1 MSTTSADTH
10 ERVLRIAGGR
20 IRVRIRGEGD
30 PVLLI
35 NGLGANVAMW
45 NSLVEQLGGFEVISY
60 DAAGTG
66 HSSTPLLPYTM
77 ARAADVAS
85 SVLDAVG
92 HDRAHV
98 LGYSF
103 GGAVAQTLALREPD
117 RVRRLVLACTSCGVG
132 AVPGSMRALLAVMT
146 PVRYYSKS
154 AHELAAA
161 MVELSPAES
170 DSSFLERWAA
180 ERKEAKPSMVG
191 YAQQMTAFWTFSS
204 VRWLHRVE
212 SPALVLAGT
221 EDKLVPAAN
230 AALLTA
236 YLPNA
241 RLRLYERWG
250 HYVLHDARSGAG
262 ATVADFFTAPRPEDS
277 PAWRDAEAITGEH
290 LASFIRPAPTVHPAA
305 IVSLLVRRAFPPPRR
320 GSPG

>member
-1 MSTTSADTH
+1 MTTTSADSH
-10 ERVLRIAGGR
+10 ERVLRVGGTR
-20 IRVRIRGEGD
+20 IRVRIRGEGE

-45 NSLVEQLGGFEVISY
+45 NSLAEQLTGFQVISY

-77 ARAADVAS
+77 AHTADVAS
-85 SVLDAVG
+85 GVLDALG

-117 RVRRLVLACTSCGVG
+117 RIHRLVLACTSCGVG

-146 PVRYYSKS
+146 PMRYYSKR

-161 MVELSPAES
+161 MVELAPAERN
-170 DSSFLERWAA
+170 SSFLERTAA
-180 ERKEAKPSMVG
+180 ERKEAMPSMLG
-191 YAQQMTAFWTFSS
+191 YALQMTAFWTFSS
-204 VRWLHRVE
+204 VRWLHRIE
-212 SPALVLAGT
+212 TPALVLAGT
-221 EDKLVPAAN
+221 NDKLVPAAN
-230 AALLTA
+230 AALLAA

-241 RLRLYERWG
+241 RLRLYEQWG

-262 ATVADFFTAPRPEDS
+262 AAVADFFSADRPEDS
-277 PAWRDAEAITGEH
+277 GAWRDALAITGEN
-290 LASFIRPAPTVHPAA
+290 LAGFVRAAPTVHPAA

-320 GSPG
+320 GSPE